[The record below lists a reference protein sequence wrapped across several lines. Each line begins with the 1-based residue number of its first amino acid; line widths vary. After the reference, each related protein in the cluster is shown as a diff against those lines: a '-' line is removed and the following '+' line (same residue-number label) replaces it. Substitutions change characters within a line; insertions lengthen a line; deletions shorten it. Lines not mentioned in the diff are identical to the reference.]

1 MLDSKLM
8 KSPTRYVKSLFT
20 LILLFSTFAIFAQ
33 KKNDSRIEVTGLVT
47 DFEGKPVKKVAIFVD
62 SMRTQIKTNR
72 KGRFKMRIKIG
83 TESIMAFSPNY
94 GFVHQDY
101 TNKKE
106 CNFVFP
112 EILEPLTETDLID
125 LGYGITVHKDLAI
138 KSVQS
143 EKNIDYSTY
152 SDIFQLIRE
161 RLPGVQVV
169 GEKIII
175 RGNDSATTGDGSPLI
190 LVNGNSVGDISNI
203 SPALIKSITVL
214 KGSDTS
220 FYGARGANGV
230 LLIKI

>member
-1 MLDSKLM
+1 MRDSKHIKGL
-8 KSPTRYVKSLFT
+8 KLYVRSLFT

-33 KKNDSRIEVTGLVT
+33 DKDNSRIEVNGLVT
-47 DFEGKPVKKVAIFVD
+47 DFEGNPVKKAAIFVD

-83 TESIMAFSPNY
+83 TESIMAFSPKY
-94 GFVHQDY
+94 GFVHHAY
-101 TNKKE
+101 TGKKE

-112 EILEPLTETDLID
+112 EVLEPLTDDDLID
-125 LGYGITVHKDLAI
+125 LGYGVTVHKDLAT

-143 EKNIDYSTY
+143 EKNIDYSSY
-152 SDIFQLIRE
+152 SDIFQLVRE

-169 GEKIII
+169 GEKIVI
-175 RGNDSATTGDGSPLI
+175 RGNNSATTGNGSALI

-230 LLIKI
+230 VLIKI